1 MPAGDVMQEYVVK
14 LGTIIDN
21 EGVNRILSFFDSSKL
36 KALGLTAAIAGATTA
51 IYKFVE
57 ASTQREFELAKL
69 AKQQHKSLQLTRAEN
84 NAMQA
89 MGKTMAEINKDQNL
103 KKIYKDI
110 VAFNKELELPDAR
123 DALDKVRNLEGA
135 FMKLKATINTAVQWV
150 NSQILINLERPIERL
165 TGKTQSISEWLRD
178 NMKDYAPKIATVLSG
193 FARGVMGVFEAGG
206 KLLEWLNA
214 LPPAIKNVG
223 IMIVWLLALFKGG
236 TIGRIFALITLIG
249 DVMRDYD
256 NYQWNKENNGDVHTL
271 GDGIWGVLEDET
283 LSATEK
289 ASQIAH
295 NVVEMLSTA
304 LDSAFTD
311 FNMQDIFGEGA
322 EGEDKG
328 IIGKIAE
335 WFDNEQNQESLSK
348 LGTSILGFIT
358 RGIRTIGGTA
368 GGVMGKI
375 INGIFGDVTAEQIY
389 ADIDG
394 SAATTL
400 ATGIGG
406 YLMGVIDEIQKN
418 GFGPG
423 TLSKG
428 LGTSFFG
435 AIIGAITSNLKQ
447 DETTGKFNI
456 DWKDVIGDLSSF
468 GETFM
473 NIVTEA
479 IGAVEDVGQ
488 IIFNAI
494 GDALLNG
501 GSGTPGHG
509 NAFDALSNAFK
520 VLGEDQGLGDALSA
534 GIATWFATGSVL
546 GGIVGGI
553 AEAIKFV
560 AEDPETNGP
569 ELVRQIKELGQN
581 LMFFLFGGENENGV
595 QFDGILQ
602 SLVAVV
608 STLWEEIAP
617 HLEPLKEGLIA
628 FFDGI
633 WASITEKLGTM
644 LEQLWIGIYNKF
656 LDGTPLGDLIGDP
669 NKASMERNENGGYV
683 LKDTRGGEGTNLTPE
698 QAAELAPY
706 LNFLASDGKGGWRL
720 TGEAGGQ
727 GTMSHMGRTLNQ
739 WFSGFINGEVDI
751 ETFRK
756 MGGAQGWGW
765 TKKEGYDAEARDRIS
780 RSSKGVG
787 EEMYMF
793 GGDYYSVDKNT
804 GEGAIFDPGLKEW
817 FPAASEE
824 IKDMQ
829 ASAETV
835 VVEGFNPLKASS
847 EETAEVVDLLSQAA
861 NATESEM
868 EGVVTALEALIGKIN
883 AIKVVEQI
891 GGGGGGDDGPD
902 ENGAYGAYGGRVA
915 TTTHKIVG
923 EDGPEY
929 IVPIS
934 KPGRAIELINQALSE
949 MGMGTLGKISK
960 DFGIGGSASFG
971 TIGSSL
977 ESLIGSIG
985 GGSTNIS
992 APINIYVT
1000 ATGADG
1006 KEIGEGAYDAAE
1018 RHLMKTLRGVYA

>member
-1 MPAGDVMQEYVVK
+1 MAAGNVVEEYVVK

-21 EGVNRILSFFDSSKL
+21 EGINQILSFFTSSKM

-57 ASTQREFELAKL
+57 ASTKREFELAKL

-110 VAFNKELELPDAR
+110 VAFNKELKLPDAR

-165 TGKTQSISEWLRD
+165 TGKTQSIAEWLRD

-283 LSATEK
+283 LSGTEK

-322 EGEDKG
+322 DGEDKG

-447 DETTGKFNI
+447 DEETGKFNI
-456 DWKDVIGDLSSF
+456 DWKSVIGDLSSF
-468 GETFM
+468 GETFL

-602 SLVAVV
+602 SLITVV

-617 HLEPLKEGLIA
+617 YLEPLKEGLIS

-633 WASITEKLGTM
+633 WATITEKLSIM
-644 LEQLWIGIYNKF
+644 LENIWIGIYNKF
-656 LDGTPLGDLIGDP
+656 LDGTLLGDMVGDP
-669 NKASMERNENGGYV
+669 NKSTIEERDGKYIA
-683 LKDTRGGEGTNLTPE
+683 KDTRKREVELTPE
-698 QAAELAPY
+698 QAKYFMADWNGEWDEDGTGRYNFAIDENGNIYGTNGMSWMNSGILGEAAKRSGKLIFEHEENQREYDRLMEESRNLAPRNADEGRVIPERTPEEERRIKEQIDWDRAN
-706 LNFLASDGKGGWRL
+706 LEAQERGVAASVEDVDFDELKSSLGGVSD
-720 TGEAGGQ
+720 EA
-727 GTMSHMGRTLNQ
+727 NDAAN
-739 WFSGFINGEVDI
+739 NGI
-751 ETFRK
+751 
-756 MGGAQGWGW
+756 APL
-765 TKKEGYDAEARDRIS
+765 
-780 RSSKGVG
+780 
-787 EEMYMF
+787 
-793 GGDYYSVDKNT
+793 
-804 GEGAIFDPGLKEW
+804 GEGANE
-817 FPAASEE
+817 AADSVTA
-824 IKDMQ
+824 M
-829 ASAETV
+829 AE
-835 VVEGFNPLKASS
+835 SS
-847 EETAEVVDLLSQAA
+847 NAVAEALA
-861 NATESEM
+861 NAAE
-868 EGVVTALEALIGKIN
+868 KI
-883 AIKVVEQI
+883 AQIKI
-891 GGGGGGDDGPD
+891 PASLGGDGEEP
-902 ENGAYGAYGGRVA
+902 GKAFGGRIGSA
-915 TTTHKIVG
+915 GHYLVG

-971 TIGSSL
+971 TLGNSL
-977 ESLIGSIG
+977 DSLLGGLG
-985 GGSTNIS
+985 GGNTNIS

-1006 KEIGEGAYDAAE
+1006 KEIGEGAYNAAE

>member
-1 MPAGDVMQEYVVK
+1 MAASNPAIEYVVK
-14 LGTIIDN
+14 LGTAIDN
-21 EGVNRILSFFDSSKL
+21 EGINQILSFFTSSKM
-36 KALGLTAAIAGATTA
+36 KALGLTAAITGATTA

-57 ASTQREFELAKL
+57 ASTKREFELAKL

-84 NAMQA
+84 NAMKA

-110 VAFNKELELPDAR
+110 VAFNKELKLPDAR
-123 DALDKVRNLEGA
+123 QALDKVRELEGA
-135 FMKLKATINTAVQWV
+135 FMKVKATINTAVQWI
-150 NSQILINLERPIERL
+150 NSQILINLERPIDRI
-165 TGKTQSISEWLRD
+165 TGKTQGIAEWLRD
-178 NMKDYAPKIATVLSG
+178 NMKNYAPKIATVLSD

-206 KLLEWLNA
+206 KLLEWLND

-223 IMIVWLLALFKGG
+223 TMVLWLIALFKGG

-271 GDGIWGVLEDET
+271 GDGVWGVLEDET
-283 LSATEK
+283 LSGEEK
-289 ASQIAH
+289 ASRIAR
-295 NVVEMLSTA
+295 NVVSMISSA
-304 LDSAFTD
+304 LDKAFTD
-311 FNMQDIFGEGA
+311 FNMNDIFGEGS
-322 EGEDKG
+322 EGDKKG
-328 IIGKIAE
+328 IIGKISE

-348 LGTSILGFIT
+348 LGSSILGFIT
-358 RGIRTIGGTA
+358 RGIRTVGGTA
-368 GGVMGKI
+368 GGVIGKI

-389 ADIDG
+389 ADVDG
-394 SAATTL
+394 TAATTL

-406 YLMGVIDEIQKN
+406 YLLATIDEIKRN

-423 TLSKG
+423 SLTKG
-428 LGTSFFG
+428 IGTGLFG
-435 AIIGAITSNLKQ
+435 AIIGAITSNIKQ
-447 DETTGKFNI
+447 DEKTGKFNI
-456 DWKDVIGDLSSF
+456 DWASVIGDLSSF
-468 GETFM
+468 GETFL

-501 GSGTPGHG
+501 GTGTPGKG
-509 NAFDALSNAFK
+509 NSFDALSNAFK
-520 VLGEDQGLGDALSA
+520 VLGEDKGLGDALSA

-581 LMFFLFGGENENGV
+581 LVFFLFGGENENGV
-595 QFDGILQ
+595 KFDGILQ
-602 SLVAVV
+602 SLTSTL

-617 HLEPLKEGLIA
+617 YLEPLKEGLTT

-633 WASITEKLGTM
+633 WEAITEKLGVM
-644 LEQLWIGIYNKF
+644 LETLWIGIYNKYIS
-656 LDGTPLGDLIGDP
+656 GTVLGDLIGDP
-669 NKASMERNENGGYV
+669 NKSVIEEKDGKFTA
-683 LKDTRGGEGTNLTPE
+683 KDTRGREVELTPE
-698 QAAELAPY
+698 QAKFFQFNE
-706 LNFLASDGKGGWRL
+706 NK
-720 TGEAGGQ
+720 
-727 GTMSHMGRTLNQ
+727 Q
-739 WFSGFINGEVDI
+739 W
-751 ETFRK
+751 
-756 MGGAQGWGW
+756 
-765 TKKEGYDAEARDRIS
+765 
-780 RSSKGVG
+780 
-787 EEMYMF
+787 
-793 GGDYYSVDKNT
+793 
-804 GEGAIFDPGLKEW
+804 
-817 FPAASEE
+817 
-824 IKDMQ
+824 
-829 ASAETV
+829 
-835 VVEGFNPLKASS
+835 
-847 EETAEVVDLLSQAA
+847 
-861 NATESEM
+861 
-868 EGVVTALEALIGKIN
+868 
-883 AIKVVEQI
+883 
-891 GGGGGGDDGPD
+891 D
-902 ENGAYGAYGGRVA
+902 ENGSGRYNFAIDENGKIYGTNGMSWMDAKYLGEHASFSGKIIAEQEEAQREYDRLVEESREKLAPKNMDKANKPLPERTPEEISRIKAEIDWDRENMEAQDRMNAQGGGFAVEDIDVDAIESSLGSVASEATNASENGIAPLGDKAGTAAESVSIMAEASKVAAEAIETAATKISQVKIPASVGGEGKEPGKAFGGRIGSA
-915 TTTHKIVG
+915 GHFLVG

-929 IVPIS
+929 IVPVN

-949 MGMGTLGKISK
+949 MGMGTIGKISN

-971 TIGSSL
+971 TLGNSL
-977 ESLIGSIG
+977 ESLLGGIG

>member
-1 MPAGDVMQEYVVK
+1 MQEYVVK
-14 LGTIIDN
+14 LGTVIDN

-36 KALGLTAAIAGATTA
+36 KALGLTAAIAGATTT

-89 MGKTMAEINKDQNL
+89 MGKTMAEINKDENL

-110 VAFNKELELPDAR
+110 VAFNKELKLPDAR
-123 DALDKVRNLEGA
+123 QALDNIRNLEAA
-135 FMKLKATINTAVQWV
+135 FMKLKATINTAVQWI

-165 TGKTQSISEWLRD
+165 TGKTQSIAEWLRD

-193 FARGVMGVFEAGG
+193 FARGVMGVFEAGL
-206 KLLEWLNA
+206 KLLDWLNE

-223 IMIVWLLALFKGG
+223 VMILWLLALFKGG

-256 NYQWNKENNGDVHTL
+256 NYQWNKENGGNVPTL
-271 GDGIWGVLEDET
+271 GDGVWGVLEDET
-283 LSATEK
+283 LSGTEK

-295 NVVEMLSTA
+295 NVVEMLSNA

-311 FNMQDIFGEGA
+311 FNMNDIFGEGG
-322 EGEDKG
+322 EGENKG
-328 IIGKIAE
+328 IIAKIAD
-335 WFDNEQNQESLSK
+335 WFDQEQNQESLSK

-375 INGIFGDVTAEQIY
+375 INGIFGDVTAEEIY

-406 YLMGVIDEIQKN
+406 YLLGVIDEIQKN

-447 DETTGKFNI
+447 DETTGKFDI
-456 DWKDVIGDLSSF
+456 DWKSVIGDLSSF
-468 GETFM
+468 GETFI

-479 IGAVEDVGQ
+479 IGAVQDVGQ

-494 GDALLNG
+494 ADALLNG
-501 GSGTPGHG
+501 GSGTPGQG

-581 LMFFLFGGENENGV
+581 LMFFLFGGENEEGV

-602 SLVAVV
+602 SLIAVV
-608 STLWEEIAP
+608 STIWDEISP
-617 HLEPLKEGLIA
+617 YLEPLKEGLIS

-633 WASITEKLGTM
+633 WETITEKLEIV
-644 LEQLWIGIYNKF
+644 LDNIWASIYNKF
-656 LDGTPLGDLIGDP
+656 IAGSIWDTLGYFEDP
-669 NKASMERNENGGYV
+669 NKSTIEQKDGKYV
-683 LKDTRGGEGTNLTPE
+683 AKDTHGREAELTPE
-698 QAAELAPY
+698 QAKFFMANRNGEWDAKGNGRYNFAIDENGEIYGTNGLSFAKAGWLGEYATNAGKNIMDLEAQNEQWQDIMAQLDALAPKRVEMPEVPDRTPEEEARIKAEIDWDRQ
-706 LNFLASDGKGGWRL
+706 NMEAQDRMNAQGG
-720 TGEAGGQ
+720 
-727 GTMSHMGRTLNQ
+727 
-739 WFSGFINGEVDI
+739 GFTVEDVDI
-751 ETFRK
+751 DFDSLK
-756 MGGAQGWGW
+756 NGV
-765 TKKEGYDAEARDRIS
+765 DAVADEANKAADNGI
-780 RSSKGVG
+780 GPL
-787 EEMYMF
+787 
-793 GGDYYSVDKNT
+793 
-804 GEGAIFDPGLKEW
+804 GEGAGD
-817 FPAASEE
+817 AAESVATLAETSNSVAE
-824 IKDMQ
+824 AL
-829 ASAETV
+829 ASAAE
-835 VVEGFNPLKASS
+835 KIAS
-847 EETAEVVDLLSQAA
+847 
-861 NATESEM
+861 
-868 EGVVTALEALIGKIN
+868 IKIPDS
-883 AIKVVEQI
+883 I
-891 GGGGGGDDGPD
+891 GGGEDDPG
-902 ENGAYGAYGGRVA
+902 EAYGGRIGSA
-915 TTTHKIVG
+915 GHYLVG

-929 IVPIS
+929 IVPVS

-971 TIGSSL
+971 TLGSSL
-977 ESLIGSIG
+977 ESLISGIG
-985 GGSTNIS
+985 GGNTNIS

-1006 KEIGEGAYDAAE
+1006 KEIGAGAYDAAE

>member
-1 MPAGDVMQEYVVK
+1 MQEYVVK

-21 EGVNRILSFFDSSKL
+21 EGVNQILSFFDSSKL

-57 ASTQREFELAKL
+57 ASTKREFELAKL

-110 VAFNKELELPDAR
+110 VAFNKELKLPDAR

-165 TGKTQSISEWLRD
+165 TGKTQSIAEWLRD

-283 LSATEK
+283 LSGTEK

-447 DETTGKFNI
+447 DEETGKFNI
-456 DWKDVIGDLSSF
+456 DWKSVIGDLSSF
-468 GETFM
+468 GETFL

-602 SLVAVV
+602 SLIAVV

-617 HLEPLKEGLIA
+617 HLEPLKEGLIS
-628 FFDGI
+628 FFDGV
-633 WASITEKLGTM
+633 WETITQKLGVM
-644 LEQLWIGIYNKF
+644 LENIWIGIYNKF
-656 LDGTPLGDLIGDP
+656 LDGTLLGDLVGDP
-669 NKASMERNENGGYV
+669 NKSVIEEKDGKYV
-683 LKDTRGGEGTNLTPE
+683 ARDTRKREVELTPE
-698 QAAELAPY
+698 QAKY
-706 LNFLASDGKGGWRL
+706 FLANENNHWDEDGSGRYNFAIDENGNIYGTYGMSWMKADNLGGIAERGGRILKEHEANQREYDRL
-720 TGEAGGQ
+720 VEESKKLGPQNANEGRVIPERTPEEERRIKADIDWDRANMEAQ
-727 GTMSHMGRTLNQ
+727 DRMN
-739 WFSGFINGEVDI
+739 
-751 ETFRK
+751 
-756 MGGAQGWGW
+756 AQGGGL
-765 TKKEGYDAEARDRIS
+765 TIEDVDFDALKGSLGGVADEANDAANNGIAPL
-780 RSSKGVG
+780 
-787 EEMYMF
+787 
-793 GGDYYSVDKNT
+793 
-804 GEGAIFDPGLKEW
+804 GEGANE
-817 FPAASEE
+817 AADSVTA
-824 IKDMQ
+824 M
-829 ASAETV
+829 AETSNAV
-835 VVEGFNPLKASS
+835 
-847 EETAEVVDLLSQAA
+847 AEALA
-861 NATESEM
+861 NA
-868 EGVVTALEALIGKIN
+868 ADKISQ
-883 AIKVVEQI
+883 IKI
-891 GGGGGGDDGPD
+891 PASLGGDGEEP
-902 ENGAYGAYGGRVA
+902 GKAFGGRIGSA
-915 TTTHKIVG
+915 GHYLVG

-971 TIGSSL
+971 TLGNSL
-977 ESLIGSIG
+977 DSLLGGLG
-985 GGSTNIS
+985 GGNTNIS

-1006 KEIGEGAYDAAE
+1006 KEIGEGAYNAAE